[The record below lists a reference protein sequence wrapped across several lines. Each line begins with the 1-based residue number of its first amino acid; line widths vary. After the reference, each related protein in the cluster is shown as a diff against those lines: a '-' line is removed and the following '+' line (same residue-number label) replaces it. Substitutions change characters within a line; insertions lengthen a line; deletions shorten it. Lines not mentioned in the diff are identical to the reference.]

1 VGLAIRWRTYD
12 RLVGAFANAVLADGR
27 RPSLTLCW
35 LAGLLEAEGS
45 FLKPTP
51 TDPNLPIVGCP
62 MTDRDVVECVAE
74 LFGVSPAPIDKGDRK
89 TQYVARLKGS
99 VAVALMRDLR
109 PLMGA
114 RRQLAIDRALRL
126 YHAPERKLSYPA
138 AEDIRRRHDAGETA
152 AALARRYSVTHPTI
166 RAVLR
171 GRIYKAPPDCPWRR
185 WMIRAPGVVVPGAT
199 ERELAWL
206 AGWLEG
212 EGSFIAPPPS
222 SPRRPRIS
230 ARSTDRDVVNEA
242 ARLLGVTPQYSYSG
256 RDRSKGWSP
265 TWRLLKQGTTAITF
279 MRALAPMLG
288 ERKARHVQR
297 AIVMARAAQL
307 SRGRRTSV
315 ETRGLAPLSSVA

>member
-1 VGLAIRWRTYD
+1 MSRLGRRRGEAAKTRPATRRARVKRRESSSIRTPVRICQALAGCVGLAIRWRTYD

-35 LAGLLEAEGS
+35 LAGLLEAEDS

-51 TDPNLPIVGCP
+51 TDPNLPIVDCP

-138 AEDIRRRHDAGETA
+138 SEDIRRRHDA
-152 AALARRYSVTHPTI
+152 
-166 RAVLR
+166 
-171 GRIYKAPPDCPWRR
+171 
-185 WMIRAPGVVVPGAT
+185 
-199 ERELAWL
+199 ER
-206 AGWLEG
+206 
-212 EGSFIAPPPS
+212 
-222 SPRRPRIS
+222 RRPRWRGGI
-230 ARSTDRDVVNEA
+230 
-242 ARLLGVTPQYSYSG
+242 RLRTPPSG
-256 RDRSKGWSP
+256 RSCVAASIRHLP
-265 TWRLLKQGTTAITF
+265 I
-279 MRALAPMLG
+279 
-288 ERKARHVQR
+288 AR
-297 AIVMARAAQL
+297 
-307 SRGRRTSV
+307 G
-315 ETRGLAPLSSVA
+315 GGG